1 MDPLTLVA
9 VAVALGASEGA
20 RETAKNA
27 VVDSYGALKRYLGER
42 YASVSAEVEGLEAE
56 PDEELRRQLLAKKL
70 ASAGAGE
77 DSDLEVL
84 AQDVVRVVADNA
96 PETAEK
102 VGVRLSRVS
111 AMGDIEITDV
121 NVRGGSGVV
130 AQDVATDGSIRI
142 SGVVAAE
149 SVQPSASSAATS
161 DTTSVHHSFT
171 SSQQDLRVGRD
182 NITQISY
189 AASDSGS
196 NSGRVR
202 AVTASAEKVPVG
214 KRLWTVTVHNGT
226 RGPITHLVVDVYVVD
241 ELGNRSTFTCEPAKG
256 RLPLAEL
263 FRELLPATLEGTL
276 DSVSQHAQ
284 SMPGMVG
291 AIPPGGLSPYA
302 GVMTNYLVASPQFSA
317 LNAQVQAA
325 LPDSFPKV
333 LTAEQQAAVV
343 YLFEGEGDVQVD
355 ISFGDEDGNQW
366 VRVFGQPPHRAE

>member
-1 MDPLTLVA
+1 M
-9 VAVALGASEGA
+9 
-20 RETAKNA
+20 
-27 VVDSYGALKRYLGER
+27 
-42 YASVSAEVEGLEAE
+42 
-56 PDEELRRQLLAKKL
+56 
-70 ASAGAGE
+70 
-77 DSDLEVL
+77 
-84 AQDVVRVVADNA
+84 
-96 PETAEK
+96 
-102 VGVRLSRVS
+102 
-111 AMGDIEITDV
+111 
-121 NVRGGSGVV
+121 
-130 AQDVATDGSIRI
+130 
-142 SGVVAAE
+142 AAE
-149 SVQPSASSAATS
+149 SVQPSASSAAAS
-161 DTTSVHHSFT
+161 DTTAAHHSFT

-189 AASDSGS
+189 AASGSGS

-241 ELGNRSTFTCEPAKG
+241 ELGNRSAFTCEPAKG
-256 RLPLAEL
+256 RLPLAEI
-263 FRELLPATLEGTL
+263 FREVLPATLEGTL
-276 DSVSQHAQ
+276 GSVTQHAQ

-302 GVMTNYLVASPQFSA
+302 GVMTNYIVASPQFSA

-355 ISFGDEDGNQW
+355 ISFDDEDGNQW